1 VGLLVAVEGID
12 HSGKT
17 TLVASL
23 CAALVERGVRTGQY
37 KEPTRAPIGALLRHL
52 ATEAP
57 ACPAALA
64 LLSAADRHHQQPALR
79 ALLNDAQVV
88 VADRYYLSGLAYHHA
103 DGIDPAFYAA
113 CAAGVRMPDL
123 YLYLDV
129 PPVVAGARVTRPPD
143 SRWET
148 TAFTNG
154 LPDAY
159 QHCLRLLRDQH
170 ADIVVLDAQQ
180 PVRSVLAAALAAVTH
195 RLTNPT
201 STRTAV

>member
-1 VGLLVAVEGID
+1 MGLLVAVEGID

-17 TLVASL
+17 TLVDGL
-23 CAALVERGVRTGQY
+23 CGELAGRGVLTRRY
-37 KEPTRAPIGALLRHL
+37 KEPTQAPIGALLRRL
-52 ATEAP
+52 AVQTP

-64 LLSAADRHHQQPALR
+64 LLSAADRHHQQPTLHALIR
-79 ALLNDAQVV
+79 DAQVV
-88 VADRYYLSGLAYHHA
+88 IADRYYLSGLVYHYV

-129 PPVVAGARVTRPPD
+129 PPSVAAARVTRAPD

-148 TAFTNG
+148 AEFTTR

-159 QHCLRLLRDQH
+159 RHCLRLLRDQH
-170 ADIVVLDAQQ
+170 ADTVVLDGQQ
-180 PVRSVLAAALAAVTH
+180 PAQAVLAAALAVLSN
-195 RLTNPT
+195 RLTPT
-201 STRTAV
+201 STRNAA